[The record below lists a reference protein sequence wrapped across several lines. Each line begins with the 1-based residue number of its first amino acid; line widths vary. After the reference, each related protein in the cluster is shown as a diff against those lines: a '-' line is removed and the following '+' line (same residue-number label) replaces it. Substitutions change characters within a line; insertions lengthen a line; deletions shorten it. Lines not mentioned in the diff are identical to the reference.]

1 MKKKKNEDRKKT
13 LLLTTLCTTIALCV
27 ITILLIVALVK
38 VFTKNNTPYYKV
50 EERVEELNNF
60 TEKHKELSTLGWL
73 KVQGTNID
81 YPVIYGS
88 NDLDF
93 DDITVDFTWT
103 ENEVKT
109 LTNRVFILGHNIRNV
124 SSKPLITDKE
134 HTKFEQLPSFTYL
147 DFAKKNKYIQYT
159 IDGKDYLYKIF
170 SVSIVDNNDL
180 SHTTKNFTNK
190 ELKEYID
197 KSLKESFY
205 DYDADV
211 NENDYIITLAT
222 CTRFF
227 GPAKNYTYKIDAR
240 MVRDNEKVK
249 NYSVKENNNYKQIE
263 KAMEAGDENE
273 KTI

>member
-1 MKKKKNEDRKKT
+1 MKKNEDRKKT
-13 LLLTTLCTTIALCV
+13 LLLTTLCTTTVLCV
-27 ITILLIVALVK
+27 ITTLLIIALVK
-38 VFTKNNTPYYKV
+38 VFTKNNNPYYNV
-50 EERVEELNNF
+50 VERVQELNAF
-60 TEKHKELSTLGWL
+60 TKKHNELSTLGWI

-124 SSKPLITDKE
+124 SNKPLITDKE

-159 IDGKDYLYKIF
+159 IDDKDYLYKIF

-180 SHTTKNFTNK
+180 SHTTKDFSKK
-190 ELKEYID
+190 ELKEYIN

-205 DYDADV
+205 DYDIDV
-211 NENDYIITLAT
+211 NEKDFIITLAT
-222 CTRFF
+222 CTRFY
-227 GPAKNYTYKIDAR
+227 GTAKNYTYKIDAR
-240 MVRDNEKVK
+240 MVRDNESIE
-249 NYSVKENNNYKQIE
+249 NYSVKENNNYKKIE
-263 KAMEAGDENE
+263 KAMEVGGGNE
-273 KTI
+273 KTL